1 MHIRELMS
9 LTGLAE
15 RQVRFLISEGFM
27 PPPSGGRANADYGEA
42 HVTAARRYLR
52 LKELGFPPGAIK
64 VLLSAREGV
73 PFPIGKG
80 GITLVID
87 PDLLGSGADPESV
100 TNEISHLLKDLFK
113 ESRP

>member
-1 MHIRELMS
+1 MGIEPFL
-9 LTGLAE
+9 LASV
-15 RQVRFLISEGFM
+15 VRAFLAQRLVRTICSQCKE
-27 PPPSGGRANADYGEA
+27 PASYEPEY
-42 HVTAARRYLR
+42 
-52 LKELGFPPGAIK
+52 LKELGFPPAAIK

-87 PDLLGSGADPESV
+87 PDLLGSGADQESV